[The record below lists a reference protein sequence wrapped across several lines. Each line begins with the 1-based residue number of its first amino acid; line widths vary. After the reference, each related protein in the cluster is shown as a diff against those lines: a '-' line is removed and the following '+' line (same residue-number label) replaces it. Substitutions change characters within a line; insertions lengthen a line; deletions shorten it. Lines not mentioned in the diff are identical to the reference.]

1 MVKLLEEGRLEREG
15 ERLEKGRGGGKGM
28 GSRLGGGALLIL
40 EELESLL
47 EEVESFC
54 GELEPVEEKLAIS
67 LIKGDSFTLKK
78 KKLCRYKRN
87 EE

>member
-1 MVKLLEEGRLEREG
+1 
-15 ERLEKGRGGGKGM
+15 M

-40 EELESLL
+40 EEFESLL

-54 GELEPVEEKLAIS
+54 GELELVEGKLAIS
-67 LIKGDSFTLKK
+67 LTMGDFFSLKK
-78 KKLCRYKRN
+78 KKLYKYKRN